1 MSKRI
6 KPNIRLLDGVTGP
19 SYHVTKRIQ
28 STIVNKSFSTLEE
41 AENFIKELTLNAKK
55 RDHDYPLDVIDMLFG
70 DDDSIDIDYI
80 ENNFDKN
87 LESVLETLREREARM
102 FRKIWKDGYIL
113 EAVAQQEGVTK
124 ERVRQIVAKAGR
136 RLRHPAR
143 LRVLR
148 YGKEVMELQDDITK
162 LTMELYQ
169 KKLELIHQIENPEL
183 ITLTEEDKLESIKV
197 EALEFSVRTY
207 HCLKRAGINKLVD
220 LLTKTE
226 EDIMRLRNMGRKSL
240 KEIVDKLS
248 DMNLSLKRFDTV
260 KMVVENEANKHI
272 QD

>member
-6 KPNIRLLDGVTGP
+6 KPNIRLIDGVTGP

-28 STIVNKSFSTLEE
+28 GTIVNKSFSTLEE
-41 AENFIKELTLNAKK
+41 AEQFIKELTLNAKK
-55 RDHDYPLDVIDMLFG
+55 RNHNYPLDVIDILFG
-70 DDDSIDIDYI
+70 DDDSIDINYI
-80 ENNFDKN
+80 ENNFDEN
-87 LESVLETLREREARM
+87 LEFVLGTLREREAKL

-124 ERVRQIVAKAGR
+124 ERVRQIVAKAER
-136 RLRHPAR
+136 RLRHPTR

-169 KKLELIHQIENPEL
+169 KKQELIHQINNPHL
-183 ITLTEEDKLESIKV
+183 ITLSKEDKLESIK
-197 EALEFSVRTY
+197 LEELELSVRSY
-207 HCLKRAGINKLVD
+207 NCLRRAGINKLVD

-240 KEIVDKLS
+240 KEITEKLS
-248 DMNLSLKRFDTV
+248 DMNLSLKGFGTV
-260 KMVVENEANKHI
+260 KMVVEDEAKVY
-272 QD
+272 